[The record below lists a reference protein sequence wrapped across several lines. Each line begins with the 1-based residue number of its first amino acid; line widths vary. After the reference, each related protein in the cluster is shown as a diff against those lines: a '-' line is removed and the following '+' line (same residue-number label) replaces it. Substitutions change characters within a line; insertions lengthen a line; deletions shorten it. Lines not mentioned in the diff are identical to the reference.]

1 MNKKAYLLINIEE
14 YGKFIAYCIE
24 NDISVFRTYWNEREK
39 GDRCYSIDW
48 QQKRCYYSS
57 RKYWESEGYE
67 IIIPN
72 LYADKY
78 GNYKIDNTITPQ
90 NDKYA
95 TTNKSEWIHLPCKVG
110 DVVYQV
116 TRNFISE
123 FRVRFVE
130 IATCGNLFLHTDLI
144 SGIVYTGEVFSESD
158 IGKTVFLARE
168 DAEKALKDMR
178 KEDEGK

>member
-1 MNKKAYLLINIEE
+1 MN
-14 YGKFIAYCIE
+14 CIKCGVE
-24 NDISVFRTYWNEREK
+24 MKSTT
-39 GDRCYSIDW
+39 G
-48 QQKRCYYSS
+48 
-57 RKYWESEGYE
+57 
-67 IIIPN
+67 
-72 LYADKY
+72 
-78 GNYKIDNTITPQ
+78 GNYTCPKCDMEVNDLVYRPQ
-90 NDKYA
+90 NCDIPLPQDFDKQRGWICPVCGKGVA
-95 TTNKSEWIHLPCKVG
+95 PWISECPCKNDTDVTNITTTNKSEWVHLPCKVG

-168 DAEKALKDMR
+168 DAEKTLEEMR

>member
-1 MNKKAYLLINIEE
+1 MTCKDCLHYEVCESYSKRESLATLYCAEE
-14 YGKFIAYCIE
+14 CPGF
-24 NDISVFRTYWNEREK
+24 TY
-39 GDRCYSIDW
+39 
-48 QQKRCYYSS
+48 
-57 RKYWESEGYE
+57 
-67 IIIPN
+67 
-72 LYADKY
+72 
-78 GNYKIDNTITPQ
+78 
-90 NDKYA
+90 
-95 TTNKSEWIHLPCKVG
+95 KSEWVHLPCKVG

-178 KEDEGK
+178 KEDEQK